1 MFNPAYRMQTVAEA
15 VFYELIDIANERR
28 IAGKSV
34 IDLGIGSPDMPPPK
48 LLQETLK
55 TALDQPGIY
64 GYQRTE
70 GIEQFKSAIAEFLD
84 RRYQVRVSPE
94 NEVLV
99 TIGAQDALAHLAL
112 AFINPGDVVLLP
124 DPGYPIYEV
133 SVQLAGGIPYLMP
146 LIKENNFLPDLDNI
160 PADILKK
167 AKMIIVNYP
176 SNPTTAVAPP
186 EFFAQLVTFAQRNH
200 ILVVHDAAYIELV
213 FDGYTA
219 PAFLQVPGAKEVGI
233 ELFSFSKTFNF
244 AGPRLAFAAGNQQI
258 LKILAKLKS
267 QIDYGVFTAIQIA
280 GAHSLTHEV
289 DFIEQNRQEYQNRRD
304 ALLAPL
310 MDAGWPVIKPLGTMF
325 VWLKTPKHMQSDIF
339 SKQLLKSTGIISV
352 PGKGFGKHGEGYVRL
367 ALIQPTNI
375 MHQVG
380 NTISKQFPL

>member
-1 MFNPAYRMQTVAEA
+1 MFNPAHRMQTITEA

-28 IAGKSV
+28 LAGKNV
-34 IDLGIGSPDMPPPK
+34 IDLGIGSPDMPPPRI
-48 LLQETLK
+48 LPETLK
-55 TALDQPGIY
+55 MTLDQPGIY

-70 GIEQFKSAIAEFLD
+70 GIELFRNAIAEFLD
-84 RRYQVRVSPE
+84 RRYQVRVSPD

-99 TIGAQDALAHLAL
+99 TMGAQDALAHLAL

-133 SVQLAGGIPYLMP
+133 SVLLAGGIPYLMP
-146 LIKENNFLPDLDNI
+146 LIKENNFLHDLDNI
-160 PADILKK
+160 PSNILKK
-167 AKMIIVNYP
+167 AKMMIVNYP

-186 EFFAQLVTFAQRNH
+186 DFFAQLVTFAQRNQ
-200 ILVVHDAAYIELV
+200 IFVVHDAAYIELV

-219 PAFLQVPGAKEVGI
+219 PSFLQTPGAKEVGI

-258 LKILAKLKS
+258 LKTLAKLKS

-280 GAHSLTHEV
+280 GAHALTHEV

-310 MDAGWPVIKPLGTMF
+310 LHAGWPVIKPLGTMF
-325 VWLKTPKHMQSDIF
+325 VWLKTPKHLKSDTF
-339 SKQLLKSTGIISV
+339 SKQLLKDTGIISV
-352 PGKGFGKHGEGYVRL
+352 PGNGFGKYGEGYVRL
-367 ALIQPTNI
+367 ALVQSADI

-380 NTISKQFPL
+380 KTISNQFPL